1 MDVMYM
7 RMRRGARVRQGGD
20 LSPVLRVSL
29 SLSLSVGKTQVG
41 GGGGLLPL
49 LRLVLLRRR

>member
-41 GGGGLLPL
+41 GGLLPL